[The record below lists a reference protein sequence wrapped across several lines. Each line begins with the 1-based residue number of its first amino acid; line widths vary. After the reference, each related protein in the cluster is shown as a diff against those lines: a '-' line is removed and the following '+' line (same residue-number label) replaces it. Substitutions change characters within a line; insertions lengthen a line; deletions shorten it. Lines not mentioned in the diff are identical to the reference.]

1 MQPKSNP
8 VSTMLFQQKLPIA
21 KSFPHFYL
29 AALLTT
35 TGFLLTSSDSF
46 AQFNLPNCQA
56 PQPNE
61 YLLLVLTTNTDTQEK
76 VRRAFPDVQKTTVCR
91 YGNDVV
97 TRIGGFNRLDFAD
110 SWADYIRDNL
120 GLRAVVAQPSQTRS
134 NQTVPSSTSSVVT
147 QQPPT
152 LPNNSAPTT
161 RPTIA
166 SNTDY
171 NPQPLSSG
179 YAVLVDYLNN
189 PNIAYQLRGILGRN
203 VGLAVYFSRPY
214 VLISYTENAT
224 EANSTAR
231 NLSNRGFAAVV
242 VDSSKVT
249 VLTPAVK

>member
-1 MQPKSNP
+1 
-8 VSTMLFQQKLPIA
+8 MLFQRQLKIA
-21 KSFPHFYL
+21 QYFSSFCL
-29 AALLTT
+29 ATLLTT
-35 TGFLLTSSDSF
+35 TGVILTNKNSF

-56 PQPNE
+56 PQANE
-61 YLLLVLTTNTDTQEK
+61 YILLVLTTTADSQEK
-76 VRRAFPDVQKTTVCR
+76 VRRTFPDVQKTMVCL
-91 YGNDVV
+91 YGNNVV

-120 GLRAVVAQPSQTRS
+120 GLRTVVAQPSPISS
-134 NQTVPSSTSSVVT
+134 NQTFPPSTSPVVS

-166 SNTDY
+166 SNSDY
-171 NPQPLSSG
+171 NPQPLSNG

-224 EANSTAR
+224 DANSTAR

-242 VDSSKVT
+242 VDSSRVT